1 MLDLIVVFL
10 EVVMRIIEGI
20 VKSMGI
26 VVED

>member
-1 MLDLIVVFL
+1 MLDLIAVFL
-10 EVVMRIIEGI
+10 EAVMRIIEGI